1 MRLMIRSNHLPH
13 LLVVVISLTLAF
25 GSAPVSAQ
33 QQSTNPDF
41 WEKYDDITDW
51 VTLRLQLTPG
61 QEKVVLPIM
70 QKSLAEKK
78 AVLERYGVLN
88 NPKLTLTPKQ
98 RGEIGAQLATI
109 TGQTNKELEGILK
122 QQQMKELGKIQHEL
136 LMELAARLRAR
147 SGQGN

>member
-33 QQSTNPDF
+33 QQTTNPDF

-61 QEKVVLPIM
+61 QEKVVLPIL

-78 AVLERYGVLN
+78 AVLDRYGILD

-109 TGQTNKELEGILK
+109 SAQVNKELEGILK
-122 QQQMKELGKIQHEL
+122 KQQMRELGKIQHEL
-136 LMELAARLRAR
+136 LMALAARLRAR
-147 SGQGN
+147 SAQGN